1 MNKKFEELTTKD
13 ICSYIAIIN
22 AMCDEGILNIDLEK
36 TKATIYVD
44 RLTKY
49 LENQNVMLQ
58 NIIDKAIE
66 YIENNGHG
74 YDITGDGYYSLDE
87 DEQKELLE
95 ILKGDTNE

>member
-13 ICSYIAIIN
+13 ICSCIAIIN

-36 TKATIYVD
+36 SKATIYVD

-58 NIIDKAIE
+58 NRIDKARSLCLTIQ
-66 YIENNGHG
+66 NLT
-74 YDITGDGYYSLDE
+74 YDKFCKYETYLKSINEID
-87 DEQKELLE
+87 E
-95 ILKGDTNE
+95 ILGGQDE

>member
-13 ICSYIAIIN
+13 ICSCIAIIN

-49 LENQNVMLQ
+49 LENQNIMLQ
-58 NIIDKAIE
+58 NRIDKSI
-66 YIENNGHG
+66 
-74 YDITGDGYYSLDE
+74 DILYCWGEVLDAE
-87 DEQKELLE
+87 FQKKMLKT
-95 ILKGDTNE
+95 LKGGSND

>member
-13 ICSYIAIIN
+13 ICSCIAIIN

-36 TKATIYVD
+36 SKATIYVD

-58 NIIDKAIE
+58 NRIDKSI
-66 YIENNGHG
+66 
-74 YDITGDGYYSLDE
+74 DILYCWGEVLDAE
-87 DEQKELLE
+87 FQKKMLKT
-95 ILKGDTNE
+95 LKGGSDE